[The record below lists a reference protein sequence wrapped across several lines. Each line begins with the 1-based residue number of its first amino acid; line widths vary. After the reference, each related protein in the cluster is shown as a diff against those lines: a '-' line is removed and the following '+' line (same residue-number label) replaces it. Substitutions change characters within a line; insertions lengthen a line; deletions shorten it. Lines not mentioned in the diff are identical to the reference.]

1 MRYLL
6 NRVKVY
12 SMYFFEY
19 IKHREWAA
27 IANAF
32 LYMFTKKSYANGKQM
47 NSSMGIFAT
56 RKGTLDFQYIN
67 YAYEIEIKHFI
78 EKHTFEV
85 FFDVGACLGEY
96 CIWLG
101 NKGYTCLA
109 FEPVKESYNMVLKN
123 IALNQL
129 AHKVKVFNY
138 GLGSTNTIA
147 HFEINEINTGANKR
161 VDIPTSET
169 LNFEIKVLDD
179 LFTNLGLTP
188 KTKILVKID
197 IEGMEVE
204 MIKGASKFLQYFEN
218 ITLIIEEKL
227 SGESSIRDA
236 LNEICQFEYGQ
247 VDSYNIYAKKVA

>member
-1 MRYLL
+1 
-6 NRVKVY
+6 
-12 SMYFFEY
+12 
-19 IKHREWAA
+19 
-27 IANAF
+27 
-32 LYMFTKKSYANGKQM
+32 
-47 NSSMGIFAT
+47 
-56 RKGTLDFQYIN
+56 
-67 YAYEIEIKHFI
+67 
-78 EKHTFEV
+78 
-85 FFDVGACLGEY
+85 
-96 CIWLG
+96 
-101 NKGYTCLA
+101 
-109 FEPVKESYNMVLKN
+109 MVLKN